1 MATFLK
7 MIDKQNN
14 DDFSEHTRI
23 CIPRTPYHQSYP
35 WSWKVNTY
43 RPKRPLHTVLLDRN
57 QMGTLIAQ
65 IRSFLSCAGVRWYRR
80 KGLPL

>member
-1 MATFLK
+1 MTTFLK

-23 CIPRTPYHQSYP
+23 CIAHYPYHPSFP
-35 WSWKVNTY
+35 WFWKVNTY
-43 RPKRPLHTVLLDRN
+43 RPKRPLHTVLIDRT
-57 QMGTLIAQ
+57 QMDTLIAQ

-80 KGLPL
+80 TGLPL